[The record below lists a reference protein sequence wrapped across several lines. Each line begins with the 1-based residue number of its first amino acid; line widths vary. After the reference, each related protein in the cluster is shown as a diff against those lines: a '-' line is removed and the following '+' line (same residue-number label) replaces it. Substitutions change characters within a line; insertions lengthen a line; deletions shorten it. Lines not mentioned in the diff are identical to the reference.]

1 MLAMEPPA
9 VMGEIVPYWTKA
21 DSSKQYSLNNFI
33 EKIVE
38 LKVVLPGAYKYFCL
52 IA

>member
-1 MLAMEPPA
+1 MEPPA

-21 DSSKQYSLNNFI
+21 DSGKQYSLNNFI
-33 EKIVE
+33 EKIG